1 MQPTDPSFVV
11 GFRVLKTRLPGR
23 RSSRE
28 PCLKHQG
35 LVVVHPHRR
44 KDLIMKHRILS
55 LAITLTAIAA
65 TVLAGGASVRGF

>member
-1 MQPTDPSFVV
+1 MQPTDPSSVV
-11 GFRVLKTRLPGR
+11 GFRVFRTRLPGR

-35 LVVVHPHRR
+35 LVVRTGGR
-44 KDLIMKHRILS
+44 INTMKTRIAS
-55 LAITLTAIAA
+55 LAMTLAAIAV

>member
-1 MQPTDPSFVV
+1 MQPTDPSSVV
-11 GFRVLKTRLPGR
+11 GFRVFRTRLPGR

-35 LVVVHPHRR
+35 LVVRTGVRIT
-44 KDLIMKHRILS
+44 IMKSRFTSIAMT
-55 LAITLTAIAA
+55 LAAIAA